1 MKFKIVL
8 IISVIFLIF
17 SSGCSTQ
24 KAGDLQKDGKAYL
37 EEYNYKKAKQA
48 LSEELGINSSD
59 ENVRAM
65 YKQAVAMDIVLG
77 YENQKKYKKA
87 ISELETIEKIKN
99 GSSVIESEV
108 EQKKKD
114 LILLNDKY
122 ESDQENRKK
131 NAKIVS
137 NKDGY
142 RIEQQAIKEQ
152 ERQLE
157 KHQDEIINKE
167 DKNDKKEYEKNKKE
181 ENKEEE
187 ELLDD
192 SVISPPDKHV
202 QDKKL

>member
-8 IISVIFLIF
+8 IISVMFLIF
-17 SSGCSTQ
+17 SSGCSSK
-24 KAGDLQKDGKAYL
+24 KAYDLQKDGKAYL
-37 EEYNYKKAKQA
+37 ETHNYKKAKEI

-65 YKQAVAMDIVLG
+65 YKQAMAMDIVLE

-99 GSSVIESEV
+99 GSSVIKSEV

-114 LILLNDKY
+114 LILLKEKY

-131 NAKIVS
+131 NAKVVS
-137 NKDGY
+137 NKDSY
-142 RIEQQAIKEQ
+142 RVEQQAIKEQ

-157 KHQDEIINKE
+157 KYQDEIINKE
-167 DKNDKKEYEKNKKE
+167 DKNDKKE
-181 ENKEEE
+181 ENKEEG

-192 SVISPPDKHV
+192 SVISPPAKHV